1 MENFMYPSDLKGIID
16 VTKPPYNCDPTG
28 KIDCTKALCKAI
40 DDIFYEYKRAF
51 DETKAKLDAM
61 EGDEV
66 WIGFE
71 IRRING
77 VNCIIWPEKLPES
90 KIIYFPNGT
99 YLVSDTISYS
109 LEHFR
114 NIFNNVPYLEMNCRL
129 RLMGQSMDGVTI
141 KLQDNCKGF
150 EYGNDRPVISFM
162 RGEASNISMTNMLEN
177 FTIDIGKNN
186 PGATGVVHFANNT
199 GAVRNL
205 RIISSDDNLRGCAG
219 FEIIHDK
226 ASACYA
232 KNIEVIGFDY
242 GFKVTPQTHFA
253 FFEHIKAKHQKRA
266 GFFVGDTI
274 VSIRDYE
281 SENACPALR
290 CVGFD
295 GHTVMIDG
303 KFKGA
308 TNNDFA
314 VRHEFGTLYLRN
326 VRVENYFHSMFGYC
340 CSDYVDGNILE
351 YSSNESVTGLD
362 KSEAK
367 TLNLPVENTPDIP
380 WEAPENWVSVN
391 SFGAK
396 GDGVTPASSAIQSA
410 LNSGAKTI
418 YFQPGAYLIDK
429 PIEVPATVERIN
441 FMYCDLCNT
450 DEMKALEHTGIFKI
464 VGENE
469 TPLIIE
475 DLFAFEQLSGMNT
488 LIDHA
493 STRTLVLSDL
503 HTQAVSMYFNTVE
516 GGKVFMENVGCTL
529 GGIPGTGGLTDEGDK
544 EREKQFNYSS
554 DIPCYHFVGQKVWAR
569 QINPERSKTEILNDH
584 SDLWVLGFKA
594 EEEGT
599 AFKTINGGRTEVLG
613 GTLCI
618 CYRDR
623 FPAIIND
630 NSLVSVITSSITYA
644 KNKMWSTI
652 VEEHKGEETLLIKK
666 DKFPIRFMDVISVP
680 LYFGDL
686 RK

>member
-1 MENFMYPSDLKGIID
+1 MDNFIFPYDLEGLID
-16 VTKPPYNCDPTG
+16 VTKPPYNADNTG
-28 KIDCTKALCKAI
+28 KTDCTKALCQAI
-40 DDIFYEYKRAF
+40 DDIFLEYKRAF
-51 DETKAKLDAM
+51 DKTVEKVNNT

-71 IRRING
+71 IRRVDGI
-77 VNCIIWPEKLPES
+77 NCIIWPEKLPPS

-129 RLMGQSMDGVTI
+129 RLIGQSMDGVTI

-162 RGEASNISMTNMLEN
+162 RGEASNISMTNMIEN

-199 GAVRNL
+199 GAARNL
-205 RIISSDDNLRGCAG
+205 RIISSDDNFRGSAG

-226 ASACYA
+226 ASACIA
-232 KNIEVIGFDY
+232 DNIEVIGFDY

-253 FFEHIKAKHQKRA
+253 FFEHIKAKKQKRA

-290 CVGFD
+290 CTGFD
-295 GHTVMIDG
+295 GHTVCLDG
-303 KFKGA
+303 KFKGT

-314 VRHEFGTLYLRN
+314 IRHEFGTLYLRDIKI
-326 VRVENYFHSMFGYC
+326 ENYFHSMFGYC
-340 CSDYVDGNILE
+340 AGYVDGDILE
-351 YSSNESVTGLD
+351 YSSHGNVMGLD
-362 KSEAK
+362 KGEAL
-367 TLNLPVENTPDIP
+367 TLNLPIENTPHLP
-380 WEAPENWVSVN
+380 WEAPEKWVSVN
-391 SFGAK
+391 SFGAI
-396 GDGVTPASSAIQSA
+396 GDGKTPASDAIQAA
-410 LNSGAKTI
+410 LNSGASTI
-418 YFQPGAYLIDK
+418 FFQPGNYLIDK
-429 PIEVPATVERIN
+429 QVIIPETVNRIN
-441 FMYCDLCNT
+441 FMYCDLSNT
-450 DEMKALEHTGIFKI
+450 KEMKALTRTGVFK
-464 VGENE
+464 VTGESE

-475 DLFAFEQLSGMNT
+475 DLFAFEDLSGMNT

-493 STRTLVLSDL
+493 TKRTLVLSDL
-503 HTQAVSMYFNTVE
+503 HTQAVSMYFNSVE

-529 GGIPGTGGLTDEGDK
+529 GGIPGTGGLTNEGEK
-544 EREKQFNYSS
+544 EREEQFSYSRS
-554 DIPCYHFVGQKVWAR
+554 TPCYHFIGQKVWAR
-569 QINPERSKTEILNDH
+569 QLNPERSKTEVLNDH

-599 AFKTINGGRTEVLG
+599 AFETINGGRTEVFG

-623 FPAIIND
+623 FPAIINRD
-630 NSLVSVITSSITYA
+630 SAVSFISSSITYA
-644 KNKMWSTI
+644 KDKMWSRI
-652 VEEHKGEETLLIKK
+652 VEEHKGDETLTLTR

-680 LYFGDL
+680 LYKGDL

>member
-1 MENFMYPSDLKGIID
+1 MDNFIFPYDLEGLVD
-16 VTKPPYNCDPTG
+16 VTKPPYNADNTG
-28 KIDCTKALCKAI
+28 KTDCTKALCQAI
-40 DDIFYEYKRAF
+40 DDIFLEYKRAF
-51 DETKAKLDAM
+51 DKTVEKVNNT

-71 IRRING
+71 IRRVDGI
-77 VNCIIWPEKLPES
+77 NCIIWPEKLPPS

-129 RLMGQSMDGVTI
+129 RLIGQSMEGVTI

-162 RGEASNISMTNMLEN
+162 RGEASNISMTNMIEN

-199 GAVRNL
+199 GAARNL
-205 RIISSDDNLRGCAG
+205 RIISSDDKFRGSAG

-226 ASACYA
+226 ASACIA
-232 KNIEVIGFDY
+232 DNIEVIGFDY

-253 FFEHIKAKHQKRA
+253 FFEHIKAKNQKRA

-274 VSIRDYE
+274 VSIHDYE

-290 CVGFD
+290 CTGFD
-295 GHTVMIDG
+295 GHTVCIDG
-303 KFKGA
+303 KFKGT

-314 VRHEFGTLYLRN
+314 VRHEFGTLYLRDIKI
-326 VRVENYFHSMFGYC
+326 ENYFHSMFGYC
-340 CSDYVDGNILE
+340 AGYVDGDILE
-351 YSSNESVTGLD
+351 YSSHGSVTGLD
-362 KSEAK
+362 KGEAL
-367 TLNLPVENTPDIP
+367 TLNLPIENTPHLP
-380 WEAPENWVSVN
+380 WEAPEKWVSVN
-391 SFGAK
+391 SFGAV
-396 GDGVTPASSAIQSA
+396 GDGKTPSADAIQKA
-410 LNSGAKTI
+410 FNSGASTI
-418 YFQPGAYLIDK
+418 FFQPGNYLIDK
-429 PIEVPATVERIN
+429 QITVPETVNRIN
-441 FMYCDLCNT
+441 FMYCDLSNT
-450 DEMKALEHTGIFKI
+450 QEMKALTHTGVFKI
-464 VGENE
+464 TGESE

-475 DLFAFEQLSGMNT
+475 DLFAFEDLSGMNT

-493 STRTLVLSDL
+493 TKRTLVLSDL
-503 HTQAVSMYFNTVE
+503 HTQAVSMYFNSVE

-529 GGIPGTGGLTDEGDK
+529 GGIPGTGGLTDEGEK
-544 EREKQFNYSS
+544 EREESFSYSRS
-554 DIPCYHFVGQKVWAR
+554 TPCYHFVGQKVWAR

-599 AFKTINGGRTEVLG
+599 AFETINGGRTEVLG

-623 FPAIIND
+623 FPAIINRD
-630 NSLVSVITSSITYA
+630 SAVSFISSSITYA
-644 KNKMWSTI
+644 KDKMWSRI
-652 VEEHKGEETLLIKK
+652 VEEHKGSETLTLTRE
-666 DKFPIRFMDVISVP
+666 KFPVRFMDVITVP
-680 LYFGDL
+680 LYKGDL

>member
-1 MENFMYPSDLKGIID
+1 MSDFRYPNDLKGLID
-16 VTKPPYNCDPTG
+16 VTKPPYNADNTG
-28 KIDCTKALCKAI
+28 KVDCTKALCRAI
-40 DDIFYEYKRAF
+40 DDIFNEYKRDF
-51 DETKAKLDAM
+51 DKTVEKLNSM

-71 IRRING
+71 IRRVNG
-77 VNCIIWPEKLPES
+77 LNCIIWPEKLPES

-129 RLMGQSMDGVTI
+129 RLMGQSMEGVTI

-162 RGEASNISMTNMLEN
+162 RGEASNISMTNMIEN
-177 FTIDIGKNN
+177 LTIDIGKNN

-199 GAVRNL
+199 GAARNL
-205 RIISSDDNLRGCAG
+205 RIVSSDENYRGSAG

-226 ASACYA
+226 ASACIA
-232 KNIEVIGFDY
+232 ENIEVIGFDY

-253 FFEHIKAKHQKRA
+253 FFEHIKASHQKRA
-266 GFFVGDTI
+266 GFFVGDTV
-274 VSIRDYE
+274 VSIRDYQ
-281 SENACPALR
+281 SVNACPALR

-295 GHTVMIDG
+295 GHTVCIDG
-303 KFKGA
+303 HFKG
-308 TNNDFA
+308 TTKNDFA

-326 VRVENYFHSMFGYC
+326 IQVENYFHSLSGY
-340 CSDYVDGNILE
+340 YAGYKDGNIKE
-351 YSSNESVTGLD
+351 YSSHGSVMGLD
-362 KSEAK
+362 KGEGL
-367 TLNLPVENTPDIP
+367 TLNLPVEATPDIP
-380 WEAPENWVSVN
+380 WESPEKWVSVN

-396 GDGVTPASSAIQSA
+396 GDGITPDSDAIQKA
-410 LNSGAKTI
+410 LNSGASTV

-429 PIEVPATVERIN
+429 PVTVPPTVNRIN
-441 FMYCDLCNT
+441 FMYSDLCNT
-450 DEMKALEHTGIFKI
+450 PQIKKLQHTGIFRI
-464 VGENE
+464 VGDSD

-493 STRTLVLSDL
+493 TKRTLVLSDL
-503 HTQAVSMYFNTVE
+503 HTQAISMYFNTVE
-516 GGKVFMENVGCTL
+516 GGKVFLENVGCTL
-529 GGIPGTGGLTDEGDK
+529 GGIPGTGGLTDEGEK
-544 EREKQFNYSS
+544 QREKQFNYSRS
-554 DIPCYHFVGQKVWAR
+554 IPCYHFIGQKVWAR
-569 QINPERSKTEILNDH
+569 QMNPERSKTEVLNDH

-599 AFKTINGGRTEVLG
+599 AFETVNGGRTEVLG
-613 GTLCI
+613 GTLAI

-623 FPAIIND
+623 FPAIINRD
-630 NSLVSVITSSITYA
+630 SAVSFISSSITYA
-644 KNKMWSTI
+644 KDKMWSTI
-652 VEEHKGEETLLIKK
+652 VEEHKGNETLLLKK

-680 LYFGDL
+680 LYKGDL

>member
-1 MENFMYPSDLKGIID
+1 MSNFVYPSDLKCIID
-16 VTKPPYNCDPTG
+16 VTKPPYNADNTG
-28 KIDCTKALCKAI
+28 KTDCTKALCQAI
-40 DDIFYEYKRAF
+40 DDIFNEYKRNF
-51 DETKAKLDAM
+51 EETVEKVNSTP
-61 EGDEV
+61 GDEV

-71 IRRING
+71 IRRVDG
-77 VNCIIWPEKLPES
+77 VNCIVWPEKLPES

-99 YLVSDTISYS
+99 YLVSDTVTYS

-129 RLMGQSMDGVTI
+129 RLMGQSMEGVTI

-162 RGEASNISMTNMLEN
+162 RGEASNIAMTNMIEN

-199 GAVRNL
+199 GAARNL
-205 RIISSDDNLRGCAG
+205 RIISSDENYRGSAG

-226 ASACYA
+226 ASACIA
-232 KNIEVIGFDY
+232 DNIEVIGFDY

-253 FFEHIKAKHQKRA
+253 FFEHIKASHQKRA

-290 CVGFD
+290 CTGFD
-295 GHTVMIDG
+295 GHTVCIDG
-303 KFKGA
+303 RFKGT

-314 VRHEFGTLYLRN
+314 VRHEFGTIYLRDIK
-326 VRVENYFHSMFGYC
+326 VENYFHSMFGYC
-340 CSDYVDGNILE
+340 SGYVDGDLKE
-351 YSSNESVTGLD
+351 YSSHGSVTGLD
-362 KSEAK
+362 KGEAL
-367 TLNLPVENTPDIP
+367 TLSLPIENTPVIP
-380 WEAPENWVSVN
+380 WEAPEKWVSAN
-391 SFGAK
+391 AFGAK
-396 GDGVTPASSAIQSA
+396 GDGVTPDSDAIQRA
-410 LNSGAKTI
+410 LDSGASTI
-418 YFQPGAYLIDK
+418 YFQAGKYLLDK
-429 PIEVPATVERIN
+429 PVTVPETVNRIN
-441 FMYCDLCNT
+441 LMYSDLCNT
-450 DEMKALEHTGIFKI
+450 EDMKMLEKTGVFKV
-464 VGENE
+464 VGESD

-475 DLFAFEQLSGMNT
+475 DLFAFESLSGMNI

-493 STRTLVLSDL
+493 STRTLVVSDV
-503 HTQAVSMYFNTVE
+503 HTQAVSMYFNSVE

-529 GGIPGTGGLTDEGDK
+529 GGIPGTGGLSDEGER
-544 EREKQFNYSS
+544 EREKQFSYSRS
-554 DIPCYHFVGQKVWAR
+554 TPCYHFKGQRVWAR
-569 QINPERSKTEILNDH
+569 QLNPERSKTEVLNDH

-599 AFKTINGGRTEVLG
+599 AFETKNGGRTEVLG

-623 FPAIIND
+623 FPAIINRD
-630 NSLVSVITSSITYA
+630 SAVSFISSSITYA
-644 KNKMWSTI
+644 KDKMWSTI
-652 VEEHKGEETLLIKK
+652 VEEHRGEETHIIKK
-666 DKFPIRFMDVISVP
+666 EAFPIRFMDVISVP
-680 LYFGDL
+680 LYKGDL